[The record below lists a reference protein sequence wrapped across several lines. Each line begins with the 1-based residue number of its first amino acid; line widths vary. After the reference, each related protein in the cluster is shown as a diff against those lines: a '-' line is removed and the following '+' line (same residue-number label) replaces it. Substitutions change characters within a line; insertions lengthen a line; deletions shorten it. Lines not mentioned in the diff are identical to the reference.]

1 MPELELENEVEAAGR
16 FRIYLGAM
24 AGVGKTCAMLD
35 EGWRR
40 LQRGTDVVIG
50 LVETHGRSYTASLIR
65 EIPVI
70 EQKVVIYRGKEFGE
84 MDTESVLRRHPQVVL
99 VDELAHTNVPDGSP
113 NPKRYQDV
121 LRLLDEGIDVITTL
135 NVQHIESIA
144 DAVEEMVGVPIRE
157 RVPDWVVKK
166 ADQLEL
172 IDSSPQ
178 QLRRRML
185 HGNIYPADKIETAL
199 TNFFTTENLTALR
212 ELALRYVA
220 DETDESRLAFLRRR
234 QSEKIFETRERVM
247 VGLSL
252 SNYSWKVLHRAARM
266 ADRAKSDLSALVI
279 LADTDMTGK
288 QERELAHLRS
298 IASDLGVILEI
309 RSGSNVA
316 GELVRAAFERQ
327 ITQIVIGASRR
338 SRWEELIHGS
348 IASDIIHRVAEAGID
363 VHVIGTSRGQ
373 NFVPTINSEP

>member
-1 MPELELENEVEAAGR
+1 MVEQELENEVEAAGR

-40 LQRGTDVVIG
+40 LQRGTDVAIG

-70 EQKVVIYRGKEFGE
+70 AQKVVTYRGKEFGE
-84 MDTESVLRRHPQVVL
+84 MDTESVLLRHPQVVL
-99 VDELAHTNVPDGSP
+99 VDELAHTNIPGGSP

-121 LRLLDEGIDVITTL
+121 LRLLDNGIDVITTL

-144 DAVEEMVGVPIRE
+144 DAVEKMVGVPIRE

-185 HGNIYPADKIETAL
+185 HGNIYPNDKVQTAL
-199 TNFFTTENLTALR
+199 TNFFTTENLSALR

-220 DETDESRLAFLRRR
+220 DETDENLVAYLHRRH
-234 QSEKIFETRERVM
+234 SEKIFETRERVM
-247 VGLSL
+247 AGLSL
-252 SNYSWKVLHRAARM
+252 SADSWKVLHRAARM

-279 LADTDMTGK
+279 LADSDITGK
-288 QERELAHLRS
+288 QERELEHLRT
-298 IASDLGVILEI
+298 IASDLGVVLEV
-309 RSGSNVA
+309 RSGSDVA
-316 GELVRAAFERQ
+316 SELVKAAFERQ
-327 ITQIVIGASRR
+327 ITQIVIGASKRN
-338 SRWEELIHGS
+338 RWEELLHGS
-348 IASDIIHRVAEAGID
+348 IASDIIHRVAGAGID
-363 VHVIGTSRGQ
+363 VHVIGTSRNHGS
-373 NFVPTINSEP
+373 VPITVEP